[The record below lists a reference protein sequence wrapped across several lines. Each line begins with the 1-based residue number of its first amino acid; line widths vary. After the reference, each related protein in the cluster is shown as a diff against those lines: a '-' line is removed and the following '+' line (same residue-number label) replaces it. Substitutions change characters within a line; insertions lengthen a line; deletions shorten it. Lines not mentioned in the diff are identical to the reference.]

1 MGPICFNRRTPREGR
16 RAARATKLALC
27 LAAFS
32 WAASS
37 AAAFTPATGA
47 QRSVILNVVREE
59 WRSEVPSPCPADI
72 GGPTIFHVN
81 WARVSSIYPEFAY
94 TSVKDDGCTYTVG
107 YVLRRPDTRSRDW
120 HVVARQLDSAQSC
133 SEFHAVNGAVL
144 NEFGIEGNTGEGELH
159 LCGPTSGRPW
169 CEQFAVAYAVNTTC
183 AVESRVAGLYG
194 DQCIPKTYR
203 SGPLPP
209 CRRTLAGFKCR
220 PSGDAYAVINCV
232 DGRRRV
238 GLHLAE

>member
-1 MGPICFNRRTPREGR
+1 MT
-16 RAARATKLALC
+16 LALC
-27 LAAFS
+27 IAAYA
-32 WAASS
+32 WAGDS
-37 AAAFTPATGA
+37 AVAFTPATGT
-47 QRSVILNVVREE
+47 QRSAILNVVREE

-72 GGPTIFHVN
+72 GGPILFHPN
-81 WARVSSIYPEFAY
+81 WARISSIYPEFAY
-94 TSVKDDGCTYTVG
+94 ARIKDDGCTYTTG
-107 YVLRRPDTRSRDW
+107 YVLQRPAPHSHDW

-133 SEFHAVNGAVL
+133 TEFRAVNGAVL

-159 LCGPTSGRPW
+159 LCSPTSGRPW

-183 AVESRVAGLYG
+183 AVESRVAGLY
-194 DQCIPKTYR
+194 DEQCIPKAYL

-209 CRRTLAGFKCR
+209 CRRILAGFKCT
-220 PSGDAYAVINCV
+220 PQGDVYAVINCV